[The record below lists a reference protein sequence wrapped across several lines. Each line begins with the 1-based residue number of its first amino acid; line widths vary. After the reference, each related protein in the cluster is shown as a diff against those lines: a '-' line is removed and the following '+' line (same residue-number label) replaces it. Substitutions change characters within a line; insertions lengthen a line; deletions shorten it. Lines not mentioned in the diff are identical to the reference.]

1 MHTISGC
8 FEVQVDSEVNAAV
21 IQFDQFPSDGHV
33 VDIPVLRSGHTIAVV
48 TFSRSGRL
56 VQMQLLAADVQLEG
70 LLSAD

>member
-33 VDIPVLRSGHTIAVV
+33 VDIPVVRGGDTIAVV

-56 VQMQLLAADVQLEG
+56 VQMQLLAAETQLGG
-70 LLSAD
+70 LLAAE